1 MQLHIYIDDADLE
14 EGDLNKM
21 LDPVSE
27 SISGWIGENKKNV
40 QLLAQQSAEG
50 DDVLKL
56 GMSLQVK
63 SKFKLKDP
71 LNFLYTLAKE
81 YKCEFAIAVVS
92 PDTGDSEDVCYFGFE
107 EGRPD
112 LFEIANY
119 LDF

>member
-1 MQLHIYIDDADLE
+1 MHLNIYIDDTHLE

-21 LDPVSE
+21 LKPVSE
-27 SISGWIGENKKNV
+27 SISGWIGEKKKNV
-40 QLLAQQSAEG
+40 QLLSQQSEV
-50 DDVLKL
+50 DDISRL
-56 GMSLQVK
+56 GMSLQIK

-81 YKCEFAIAVVS
+81 YKCEFAIAIVN
-92 PDTGDSEDVCYFGFE
+92 PDTADSEDVCYFGFE

-119 LDF
+119 LDL